1 MPASTSW
8 CRTLATHLG
17 HLTMTPTNPNC
28 GAADAMRWLL
38 KRELFYTA
46 VTRAKAKI
54 GVVGSESSVRAAVER
69 RCIDAIVRALA
80 VVGARRGWTSGW
92 SVTTACTTRFKPS
105 LTNTTAMEH
114 NPMGSDGRWPHD
126 ESIKP
131 LRCTCT
137 GRVAHVLHFRV

>member
-46 VTRAKAKI
+46 VTLAKAKI
-54 GVVGSESSVRAAVER
+54 DGGAFGNADE
-69 RCIDAIVRALA
+69 CITP
-80 VVGARRGWTSGW
+80 GWTSGW
-92 SVTTACTTRFKPS
+92 SFTTACTTRFKPC
-105 LTNTTAMEH
+105 LPIRPRWNTIRCVAT
-114 NPMGSDGRWPHD
+114 GDGHTTSR
-126 ESIKP
+126 
-131 LRCTCT
+131 
-137 GRVAHVLHFRV
+137 